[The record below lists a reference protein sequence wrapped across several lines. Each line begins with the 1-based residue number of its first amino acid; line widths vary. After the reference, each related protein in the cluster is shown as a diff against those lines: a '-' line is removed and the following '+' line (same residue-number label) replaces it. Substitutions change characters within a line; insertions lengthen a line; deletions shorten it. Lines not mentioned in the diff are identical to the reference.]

1 MDDSREN
8 GALRRGAS
16 GRTLYVSDLDGTL
29 MRNDETISAYTVKT
43 LNELTEQG
51 MAFTYATARS
61 VESARTITGG
71 LKLTLPAV
79 TRNGTVLADNSTGRH
94 LEKALFTDE
103 EVLLLKKLLP
113 ELPEYGFVSC
123 FIGEEMI
130 KTYIPGRHTPGLE
143 KYLRKNE
150 RDTRLQP
157 AADFDDLFRGQVGYV
172 TLIDDRDR
180 IAPLY
185 ERVREYPGWE
195 CLFQKDT
202 YWEEYWLE
210 ICPRNCTKAKAVLK
224 LKETFGFDRLVV
236 FGDSVNDL
244 SMFRVADESYAVANA
259 LEELKA
265 AATAVIGSN
274 EEDAVA
280 DFLRAAW
287 NERASVFGCGEKL
300 P

>member
-1 MDDSREN
+1 M
-8 GALRRGAS
+8 
-16 GRTLYVSDLDGTL
+16 
-29 MRNDETISAYTVKT
+29 
-43 LNELTEQG
+43 
-51 MAFTYATARS
+51 
-61 VESARTITGG
+61 
-71 LKLTLPAV
+71 
-79 TRNGTVLADNSTGRH
+79 LADNSTGRH

-143 KYLRKNE
+143 KYLRKNK
-150 RDTRLQP
+150 RDTRLRP
-157 AADFDDLFRGQVGYV
+157 AADFDDLFSGQVGYV

-185 ERVREYPGWE
+185 DRVREYPGWE

-224 LKETFGFDRLVV
+224 LKEARGFDRLVV

-244 SMFRVADESYAVANA
+244 SMFRAADESYAVANA
-259 LEELKA
+259 LEELKET
-265 AATAVIGSN
+265 ATAVIGSN

-280 DFLRAAW
+280 NFLRGAW
-287 NERASVFGCGEKL
+287 HARG
-300 P
+300 